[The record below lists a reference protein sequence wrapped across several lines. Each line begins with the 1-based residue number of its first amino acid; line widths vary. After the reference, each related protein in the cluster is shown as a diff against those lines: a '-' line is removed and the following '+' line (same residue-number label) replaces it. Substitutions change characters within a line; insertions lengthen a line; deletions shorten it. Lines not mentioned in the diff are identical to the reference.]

1 MSSKPNPEPYAAIR
15 PGANDVL
22 ADGRLARA
30 ALAQRYSRPLPGN
43 IGIVIALDA
52 DTVDESKRVVEL
64 TTGID
69 GVAGY
74 KFGLTLVLRLGLAE
88 TVRQLR
94 SATDLP
100 LLYDHQKAGPDV
112 PDMATKF
119 CAICHDAGVDGLILF
134 PTAGP
139 RAVDGFAGEAILR
152 RMLPIVGGD
161 LPLAD
166 YNAGGG
172 GYVVDKALD
181 MIFERPL
188 ALGADHFVV
197 PGNTTAKLTYHASR
211 LKARLEMPTFLVP
224 GIGPLGGTFGD
235 VVKAAAGARVFGV
248 VGRAVYAAR
257 DPADAARR
265 LVDEGRNA
273 SADANAICTE
283 LL

>member
-1 MSSKPNPEPYAAIR
+1 MTSKPNPDPYAAIR
-15 PGANDVL
+15 PGAGDVL
-22 ADGRLARA
+22 VDGRLAQK
-30 ALAQRYSRPLPGN
+30 ALARRYSRPLPGN

-64 TTGID
+64 TSGLD

-112 PDMATKF
+112 PDMAAKF
-119 CAICHDAGVDGLILF
+119 STICHAAGVDGLILF

-161 LPLAD
+161 LPLTD
-166 YNAGGG
+166 YNASGG
-172 GYVVDKALD
+172 GYVIDNALD
-181 MIFERPL
+181 LIFERAL
-188 ALGADHFVV
+188 ALGVDHFVV
-197 PGNTTAKLTYHASR
+197 PGNTTTKLTHHAAR

-224 GIGPLGGTFGD
+224 GIGPLGGTFGS
-235 VVKAAAGARVFGV
+235 VVKAAQGARVFGV

-257 DPADAARR
+257 NPADAARR
-265 LVDEGRNA
+265 LVDEGRA
-273 SADANAICTE
+273 AA
-283 LL
+283 

>member
-1 MSSKPNPEPYAAIR
+1 MSSAPGPDPYAALR
-15 PGANDVL
+15 PGAGDL
-22 ADGRLARA
+22 LPDGRLARSK
-30 ALAQRYSRPLPGN
+30 LAKRYTRPLPGS

-64 TTGID
+64 TSGLD

-112 PDMATKF
+112 PDMAAKF
-119 CAICHDAGVDGLILF
+119 STICHAAGVDGLILF

-139 RAVDGFAGEAILR
+139 RAVDGFVGEAMQR

-166 YNAGGG
+166 YNASGD
-172 GYVVDKALD
+172 GYVIDNALD
-181 MIFERPL
+181 LIFERAL

-197 PGNTTAKLTYHASR
+197 PGNTTAKLTHHAEKLRS
-211 LKARLEMPTFLVP
+211 RLEMPTFLVP
-224 GIGPLGGTFGD
+224 GIGPLGGTFGS
-235 VVKAAAGARVFGV
+235 VVKAAAGARVFAV
-248 VGRAVYAAR
+248 VGRAVYADK
-257 DPADAARR
+257 DPAAAARR
-265 LVDEGRNA
+265 LVDEGRA
-273 SADANAICTE
+273 AA
-283 LL
+283 